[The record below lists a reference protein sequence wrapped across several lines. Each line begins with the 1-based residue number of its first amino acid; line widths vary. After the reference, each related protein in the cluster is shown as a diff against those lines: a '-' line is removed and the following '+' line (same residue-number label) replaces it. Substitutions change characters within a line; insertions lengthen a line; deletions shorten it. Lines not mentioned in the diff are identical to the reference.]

1 MSEVFIRA
9 LTTKDKN
16 EKRQSYWIIIF
27 LWFAKNKTWCITEIS
42 LNLVIPKNYTSQSE
56 LTRTM
61 ILLSFIGFQNFAHVA
76 NLCRWGTKDE
86 RISFS
91 QKAKGWGNAQKA
103 RFFFSSFFFFLFFQK
118 VGLTLNPEKPIG
130 NPQQRKSKKLFV
142 ASEI

>member
-1 MSEVFIRA
+1 MHRIIAKKKEINLELYKTSVITFFIVAVSEVFIRA

-56 LTRTM
+56 LTKTM
-61 ILLSFIGFQNFAHVA
+61 ILLSFIGFQNFAHK
-76 NLCRWGTKDE
+76 TKDE

-91 QKAKGWGNAQKA
+91 QKAKEWGNV
-103 RFFFSSFFFFLFFQK
+103 RRPGFSFLLFFSFFFF
-118 VGLTLNPEKPIG
+118 
-130 NPQQRKSKKLFV
+130 RKWD
-142 ASEI
+142 